1 MKESKKGLR
10 PAKSADSS
18 PSGGQ
23 AEGDAAM
30 RTTSKSRRK
39 FLGQVAGTAA
49 AVAVSDLAV
58 GTKKAA
64 AATKAPNGTY
74 APIPEA
80 DLLARRQKVYS
91 FQAKRAKH
99 YRDLEFHL
107 QLANDDE
114 LIYDEKFASSTR
126 ALPHDELGH
135 VDLNAWNTFVGA
147 CQSGDPNDFN
157 NIPLGGIQP
166 LRNPQSGFAFDMSGY
181 DSQASFLPTAHA
193 FNSAQRAGA

>member
-49 AVAVSDLAV
+49 AVAVSELAV

-74 APIPEA
+74 GA
-80 DLLARRQKVYS
+80 DSGGRSSGPAAEGV
-91 FQAKRAKH
+91 FVPGQAG
-99 YRDLEFHL
+99 
-107 QLANDDE
+107 Q
-114 LIYDEKFASSTR
+114 
-126 ALPHDELGH
+126 ALP
-135 VDLNAWNTFVGA
+135 
-147 CQSGDPNDFN
+147 
-157 NIPLGGIQP
+157 
-166 LRNPQSGFAFDMSGY
+166 
-181 DSQASFLPTAHA
+181 
-193 FNSAQRAGA
+193 